1 MRFLLTTA
9 VVLAAAAGVAA
20 HAAGHTAAPHPGRLE
35 LIASVKK
42 GVVLKGVPVAGLYP
56 GASKQLSISV
66 KNTTGRAIKVPAL
79 KGKLSVKTSRPGCVG
94 TRSNLILSWSGKA
107 VTIPDKKARTLAL
120 SVTMP
125 ATVVDACQGATFTI
139 AVSVRATGA

>member
-1 MRFLLTTA
+1 MRFLLTTV

-20 HAAGHTAAPHPGRLE
+20 HAAGHRAPVHPGRLE

-42 GVVLKGVPVAGLYP
+42 GVVLKGVPVTGLYP

-66 KNTTGRAIKVPAL
+66 KNTSGRPIKVPAL
-79 KGKLSVKTSRPGCVG
+79 KGKLSVKTSRPGCAG
-94 TRSNLILSWSGKA
+94 TRSNLILSWKGKA
-107 VTIPDKKARTLAL
+107 VTIPNKKARTLAL

-125 ATVVDACQGATFTI
+125 ATVADACQGATFTI
-139 AVSVRATGA
+139 AVSVRATAA